1 MGSSRGVGVAL
12 AVVACVV
19 SGCASESPEAQDR
32 EASTP
37 TTDTATDA
45 QVQDRWVSSGL
56 DVHSELSATADSIVY
71 AGVEDEQLQIVA
83 LDPASGAERWRRASD
98 VSARIRGVGLEI
110 YTDDD
115 TAYFLTREP
124 SDGSSMAVRSASAGG
139 NSGSGGLSLTAVITA
154 SGETRWSTPLAG
166 EANPNATGCGPSVC
180 LVVEAVAGEEVWRFD
195 PETGDVQGTA
205 EVSLPGGP
213 GHDAFLSG
221 IDDEDIST
229 FITASRGPVIIG
241 QHSAS
246 GATLDWAR
254 PVDEVF
260 GGEDVSPNGGWAG
273 WPTDDGGWVI
283 WLGSGKRPPGQPQA
297 GDTFERGA
305 VGGVTADGSPRW
317 VRPDRHPCVFALA
330 EVPVVC
336 DGILTMTSNSTGSA
350 RPDMMEGIDPL
361 TGATTWQLELG
372 GAVDEFDSSADVLRI
387 DDVTLLIT
395 TAAGLQ
401 LVDLRSGA
409 TPGADA
415 DAVGWCQPDLNQ
427 DDAIAVRGDTEDY
440 LRSAGFYPCR
450 LGGESV
456 DEPAS
461 LPVPDFAGVRSGE
474 YSAWV
479 VDGAVHAQRQP

>member
-273 WPTDDGGWVI
+273 WPT
-283 WLGSGKRPPGQPQA
+283 
-297 GDTFERGA
+297 
-305 VGGVTADGSPRW
+305 
-317 VRPDRHPCVFALA
+317 
-330 EVPVVC
+330 
-336 DGILTMTSNSTGSA
+336 GSA
-350 RPDMMEGIDPL
+350 RANVLPGNPRPVTPSNGAPL
-361 TGATTWQLELG
+361 AE
-372 GAVDEFDSSADVLRI
+372 
-387 DDVTLLIT
+387 
-395 TAAGLQ
+395 
-401 LVDLRSGA
+401 
-409 TPGADA
+409 
-415 DAVGWCQPDLNQ
+415 
-427 DDAIAVRGDTEDY
+427 
-440 LRSAGFYPCR
+440 
-450 LGGESV
+450 
-456 DEPAS
+456 
-461 LPVPDFAGVRSGE
+461 
-474 YSAWV
+474 
-479 VDGAVHAQRQP
+479 